1 MDPTEAQDM
10 LAANP
15 ISLGLTNDFGMTTTQ
30 AGFEGMSIGDE
41 LVLEN
46 VMSRVD
52 WIIQLRDIF
61 YELLK
66 SAKNQN

>member
-1 MDPTEAQDM
+1 MDPTEAQEM

-15 ISLGLTNDFGMTTTQ
+15 ISLGLTNELGMTTTQ
-30 AGFEGMSIGDE
+30 AGFEGLSIGDE

-66 SAKNQN
+66 NAKNQN